1 VTQAGM
7 YIMTLFDWYSGG
19 LNVIIIALCEVAGI
33 AWIYGINPI
42 MYIILA
48 STLLVKRLDCSNMKT

>member
-1 VTQAGM
+1 M